1 MTGRRAQSNVV
12 GVALL
17 VGIAV
22 ISMGALTAAVG
33 VVVDSTAAQADA
45 DRVSSDL
52 DAALQPVTAT
62 GPHHGRVTFASGEL
76 YAVERTLTVRA
87 DGATVDRVRV
97 DALVFESGDRRVV
110 ALMGALVRGRSGRAW
125 LETRP
130 PITADEDVLI
140 VGAPRLGSDVGAVSG
155 TGGVTATVAT
165 NVSHDRRALGDAT
178 FTITLETATPAAW
191 ERAFA
196 DLGATVTRRPGEPPT
211 VEATFPGERTGYLV
225 VHDLDTAV
233 TADD

>member
-62 GPHHGRVTFASGEL
+62 GPHHGRVTFASGGL

-140 VGAPRLGSDVGAVSG
+140 VGVPRLGSDVGAVSG
-155 TGGVTATVAT
+155 TGGVRATVAT